1 MPGRRHRSP
10 DWAGPPDVLARLRAA
25 ALDAQAL
32 LLELDPILGEP
43 GTQRAVD
50 DFVEYAAD
58 ALRAVAELVD
68 GSLRDSRAAETRAA
82 DIRATET
89 RGVDT
94 RGTHSRGTESPAAVA
109 GPEQSSLQR
118 HRRPSW

>member
-10 DWAGPPDVLARLRAA
+10 DWAGPPDVLVRLRAA

-43 GTQRAVD
+43 ATQRAVD

-58 ALRAVAELVD
+58 ALRALAELTD
-68 GSLRDSRAAETRAA
+68 GSLRETRDAETRDA
-82 DIRATET
+82 
-89 RGVDT
+89 VT
-94 RGTHSRGTESPAAVA
+94 RGTEARAADALGIHSRGTESPAAVA
-109 GPEQSSLQR
+109 GPEHSSLQR

>member
-1 MPGRRHRSP
+1 M
-10 DWAGPPDVLARLRAA
+10 LARLRAA

-89 RGVDT
+89 RGADT

>member
-1 MPGRRHRSP
+1 VPGRRHRSP

-43 GTQRAVD
+43 ATQRAVD

-58 ALRAVAELVD
+58 ALRAVAELTD
-68 GSLRDSRAAETRAA
+68 GPLRETRDAGSRDA
-82 DIRATET
+82 DT
-89 RGVDT
+89 RDADT
-94 RGTHSRGTESPAAVA
+94 RGIHSRGTEPPAAVA
-109 GPEQSSLQR
+109 GAAQSSLQW
-118 HRRPSW
+118 HRRPPSW

>member
-89 RGVDT
+89 RGADT